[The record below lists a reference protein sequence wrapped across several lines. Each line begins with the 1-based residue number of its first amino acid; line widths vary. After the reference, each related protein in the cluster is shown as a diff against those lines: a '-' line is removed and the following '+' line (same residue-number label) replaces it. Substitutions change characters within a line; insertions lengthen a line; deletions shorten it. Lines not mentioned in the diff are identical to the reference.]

1 MNLHISCRRDD
12 SENSGSF
19 VKNDKLKKEREREKK
34 KKLFALMFLDLRVY
48 RVIVCLEKITRV
60 QLRKVIQNVCVQSR

>member
-34 KKLFALMFLDLRVY
+34 ET
-48 RVIVCLEKITRV
+48 VCSHVFRSEGL
-60 QLRKVIQNVCVQSR
+60 QGNCVFGKNNSCSTQESDTKRLCSK